1 MDGGVSMTTPH
12 TAELVGTRMSPDDVV
27 VTKTVSLQ
35 ISDGEVPQQQQY
47 STFSP
52 REENA
57 TVKPEEKPAKKTK
70 SGSTAFTMSMVMVVG
85 GLTTIVAFL

>member
-1 MDGGVSMTTPH
+1 MNNSDTSIDLSKVTLGTADQPNVSEVAPMDGGVSMTTPH
-12 TAELVGTRMSPDDVV
+12 TAELVGTRMYPDDVV

-52 REENA
+52 
-57 TVKPEEKPAKKTK
+57 
-70 SGSTAFTMSMVMVVG
+70 
-85 GLTTIVAFL
+85 